1 VYQKVEQQGAGL
13 IDAAQLMQ
21 PLRWMTAVQSK
32 PATPKRRGEHTMQHV
47 STLPAVFLV
56 LGWLAGLPLYTDE
69 GGAH

>member
-1 VYQKVEQQGAGL
+1 
-13 IDAAQLMQ
+13 MQ
-21 PLRWMTAVQSK
+21 Y
-32 PATPKRRGEHTMQHV
+32 V